1 MNSKEERDF
10 ELNDGLKSNSSPSPA
25 EEPSLLQQFAKMVV
39 EIGAAVAS
47 TSSQTG
53 KVIVDTAVGVGEA
66 ISYTTSQTGKAVVN
80 TASGVSEA
88 ICHTT
93 SETGKSVVD
102 TATGVGGAICHTT
115 FQTGKTFVDTASA
128 IAEAAAKQTY
138 QLFEQTTQ
146 KAGETITFVSDNWL
160 LRRLSGLF
168 KLDWLIGAADS
179 VDLAKAEAALR
190 KLQQEYPEESPSQIA
205 HRIMVEK
212 SIYAGGVGLVSSILP
227 GEALI
232 LFAVDLATTT
242 RLQAEMIYQIAA
254 AYGLDLKDP
263 ARKGEVLAIFGLGLG
278 GSRAVKAGLGI
289 LRNVPLAGAAIG
301 ASSNAV
307 MLYSLGYAACRF
319 YEAKL
324 NAPIGQSTLADLE
337 QASDNYLETALAQQ
351 KIVDRILAH
360 AILASHPEKSQSE
373 ILAQLKSL
381 NLTPT
386 SLETIAANI
395 ESPQPLDTLLADLNR
410 DYAIPLL
417 AQCYRIAQADNIIT
431 PAANQ
436 VMEKIA
442 QKFALDLNAIK
453 ETVKG

>member
-1 MNSKEERDF
+1 MNSKQERDF
-10 ELNDGLKSNSSPSPA
+10 ELNDGLKSISSAAPA
-25 EEPSLLQQFAKMVV
+25 EKPSFFQEFAKMVV

-47 TSSQTG
+47 TASQTG
-53 KVIVDTAVGVGEA
+53 KVIVDTAVGIGEA
-66 ISYTTSQTGKAVVN
+66 ISYTTSQTGKSVVN

-88 ICHTT
+88 ICHT
-93 SETGKSVVD
+93 SSQTGKSVVD
-102 TATGVGGAICHTT
+102 TATGVGEAICNTT
-115 FQTGKTFVDTASA
+115 SQTGKSVVDTASA

-168 KLDWLIGAADS
+168 KLDWLMGAADS

-190 KLQQEYPEESPSQIA
+190 KLQQEHPEESPSQIA

-212 SIYAGGVGLVSSILP
+212 AIYAGGVGLVSSILP

-337 QASDNYLETALAQQ
+337 QASDNYIETAIAQQ
-351 KIVDRILAH
+351 KIVDQILVH
-360 AILASHPEKSQSE
+360 AILASHPEKSWSE
-373 ILAQLKSL
+373 ILPQLKFL
-381 NLTPT
+381 NLIPT

-395 ESPQPLDTLLADLNR
+395 KSPLPLDTLLAGLNR

-431 PAANQ
+431 PEENK

-442 QKFALDLNAIK
+442 QKFNLDLNAIR
-453 ETVKG
+453 ETVRG